1 MADVDSQRVL
11 FAVVIVCKSVKN
23 PLVTLSSF
31 CCCVFKRVNKQ
42 ARLTLLVNWVRIKVR
57 GYLFQLCYRPISVD
71 CAWNKCQPV
80 DFMCIHLMGLSTGPF
95 AFWLVRFLT
104 LEMLHLILN
113 TIMDLLL
120 VKYRHNLTY
129 PNLSGLRIFYMLF
142 AGFRWSRVQNS
153 LY

>member
-11 FAVVIVCKSVKN
+11 FAVIIVCKSVKN

-42 ARLTLLVNWVRIKVR
+42 ARLTLLLNWVRIKVR

-71 CAWNKCQPV
+71 CLCAWNKCQPV

-95 AFWLVRFLT
+95 AFWLVRFLR
-104 LEMLHLILN
+104 LEMYSKSGA

-120 VKYRHNLTY
+120 AKYRHNLTY
-129 PNLSGLRIFYMLF
+129 ANLSGLCACCLQDLDEVGYKIVFI
-142 AGFRWSRVQNS
+142 
-153 LY
+153 